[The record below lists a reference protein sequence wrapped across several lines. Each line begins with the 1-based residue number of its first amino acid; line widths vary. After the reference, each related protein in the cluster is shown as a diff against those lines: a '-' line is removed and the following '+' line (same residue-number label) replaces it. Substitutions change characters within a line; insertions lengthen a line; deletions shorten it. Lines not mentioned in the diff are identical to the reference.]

1 MRLLCD
7 VILVEFDSCMAD
19 PSTTESYGIFT
30 SSADYLAK
38 IPLSAHFSY
47 SAIVSGFYLYLVIS
61 TSYKTYVSKKRT

>member
-38 IPLSAHFSY
+38 IPICPLLIQCY
-47 SAIVSGFYLYLVIS
+47 SVRFLLIS
-61 TSYKTYVSKKRT
+61 RYKY